1 MDGFTPAD
9 ADDVD
14 ADSYTDDDVTAA
26 TDVTGDG
33 FSQLLT
39 KVLNLSKWLFA

>member
-1 MDGFTPAD
+1 MDCVTPAD

-33 FSQLLT
+33 FSQRLT
-39 KVLNLSKWLFA
+39 KVLHLSKWLFA

>member
-1 MDGFTPAD
+1 MDGVTPAD
-9 ADDVD
+9 ADDTD

-26 TDVTGDG
+26 TGDG